1 MAGETGTEPALD
13 GFVPWPEEVASRYRS
28 SGYWRGR
35 TLAQLSRDWCA
46 AWADRPALV
55 AGGSSGDAGMNAV
68 WTYAELDAR
77 ADAIAGVLWRTGV
90 RPQDRVVVHL
100 PNSPEFVAVL
110 FALFRIAAL
119 PVLALPAHRSS
130 EIRHLVRATAATAYV
145 IPHDGPETEHAA
157 IAHEV
162 AAEAPS
168 LRHVL
173 TAGPARE
180 FVSLTE
186 PSRTEVPWP
195 SAAPSQVAFFLLS
208 GGSTGAPKLIPRTHD
223 DYACNIRLSTAR
235 ADLSAS
241 TVYLTTVPL
250 AHNYGLGCPGIL
262 GTLSVGGTA
271 VCTDDGTPARAFS
284 LIESHRVT
292 HAALVPPLATSW
304 LDAAPASRRDLSSL
318 VLVQVG
324 GQRFDSANA
333 VRVSGTLGCRLQQ
346 SFGMAEGILCQT
358 GWDDPDELVHT
369 TQGRPLA
376 EHDEIL
382 IVDAAGRPLPPGEPG
397 QLLVRGPYTIRGYYR
412 DEDYNRTAFTP
423 DGYLRT
429 GDLAHLRHGRLVVD
443 GRLTDV
449 INRGGNKISPG
460 ELEDHLRAHPE
471 VADVVVVSIPDP
483 FLGEQ
488 TCVVLR
494 DRPAGNPDLASLR
507 RFLAER
513 GVARYKWPDTLRVVG
528 FFPRTAA
535 GKISRAELRAG
546 LVREV

>member
-1 MAGETGTEPALD
+1 MTEVGDVMAGETGFA
-13 GFVPWPEEVASRYRS
+13 PWPVEVASGYRS

-46 AWADRPALV
+46 AWAERPALV
-55 AGGSSGDAGMNAV
+55 DGRPVGCGEVGRV

-90 RPQDRVVVHL
+90 RTGDRVVVHL
-100 PNSPEFVAVL
+100 PNSLEFVAVL

-145 IPHDGPETEHAA
+145 IPTDGPGTEHTA
-157 IAHEV
+157 IAHEA
-162 AAEAPS
+162 AAESPS
-168 LRHVL
+168 LRHVFV
-173 TAGPARE
+173 AGAARE
-180 FVSLTE
+180 FVSLAG
-186 PSRTEVPWP
+186 PARTEVPWP
-195 SAAPSQVAFFLLS
+195 NAAPSEVAFFLLS

-223 DYACNIRLSTAR
+223 DYACNIRLSAVR
-235 ADLSAS
+235 AELSAS
-241 TVYLTTVPL
+241 TIYLTTVPL
-250 AHNYGLGCPGIL
+250 AHNYGLGCPGVL

-271 VCTDDGTPARAFS
+271 VCTDDGTPARAFA
-284 LIESHRVT
+284 LIEHHRAT
-292 HAALVPPLATSW
+292 HAALVPPLAMSW
-304 LDAAPASRRDLSSL
+304 LDAAPASRRDLTSL
-318 VLVQVG
+318 RLVQVG
-324 GQRFDSANA
+324 GQRFDSAA
-333 VRVSGTLGCRLQQ
+333 AARVPDVLGCRLQQ

-358 GWDDPDELVHT
+358 SWDDPAELVRT

-382 IVDAAGRPLPPGEPG
+382 VVDESGRPVPPGESG

-412 DEDYNRTAFTP
+412 EDDYNRTAFTP

-429 GDLAHLRHGRLVVD
+429 GDVVHLLRTGHLVVD

-449 INRGGNKISPG
+449 INRGGNKVSPG

-471 VADVVVVSIPDP
+471 VVDVVVVSIPDS

-488 TCVVLR
+488 TCAVLR
-494 DRPAGNPDLASLR
+494 DHPAGNPDLASLK
-507 RFLAER
+507 RFLSDR
-513 GVARYKWPDTLRVVG
+513 GVARYKWPDILHVVDS
-528 FFPRTAA
+528 FPRTAA
-535 GKISRAELRAG
+535 GKVSRAELRAT
-546 LVREV
+546 LS